1 MGKKSNKNADAP
13 PDPEAQAKMVITAIK
28 SYAQPVFQKVVDLGD
43 DNDFSFLQRTMEIIR
58 QSEAEQVKSCS
69 ILLLTAGKSDV
80 AVMAT
85 TASDQQKIDPSAWV
99 QATLDAVNTVDH
111 IKPTATE
118 GRGRAICNP
127 EAFPIKEVDSA
138 SAAGFQYLKS
148 VGAMVEDDDSSE
160 EFYNL
165 NDI

>member
-1 MGKKSNKNADAP
+1 MGKKSKNADTP
-13 PDPEAQAKMVITAIK
+13 VDPEAQAKLVITAIK

-43 DNDFSFLQRTMEIIR
+43 DNDFSLLQRTMDMIR
-58 QSEAEQVKSCS
+58 QDTSEQVKSCS

-80 AVMAT
+80 AVL
-85 TASDQQKIDPSAWV
+85 ASVAENQTNIDGSKWV
-99 QATLDAVNTVDH
+99 QATLDAVNTVGH
-111 IKPTATE
+111 IKPTATK
-118 GRGRAICNP
+118 GCGRAICNA

-148 VGAMVEDDDSSE
+148 VGAMVEDDESSE